1 MKAIPNR
8 VDCEVIQFH
17 GDNHSEVY
25 DWLDALFS
33 PSSLIVERV
42 QRNKFDKSEKMEWE
56 KVKVHCE
63 GTDGREIIFRFVAE
77 VNDYIV
83 ADMAKG
89 TVKVMGP
96 KEFAEEYTL
105 LEG

>member
-1 MKAIPNR
+1 
-8 VDCEVIQFH
+8 
-17 GDNHSEVY
+17 
-25 DWLDALFS
+25 
-33 PSSLIVERV
+33 
-42 QRNKFDKSEKMEWE
+42 MEWE

-63 GTDGREIIFRFVAE
+63 GTDGREIIFRFAAE

-89 TVKVMGP
+89 TVKSMGP